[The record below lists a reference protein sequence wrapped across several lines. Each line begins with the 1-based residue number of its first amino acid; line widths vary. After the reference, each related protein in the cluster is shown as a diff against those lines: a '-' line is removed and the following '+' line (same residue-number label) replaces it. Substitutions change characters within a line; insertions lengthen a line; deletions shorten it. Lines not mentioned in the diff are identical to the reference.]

1 MQGVSLSLLHDII
14 KTDFIMEV
22 HMTTKTISMPEDVV
36 INLLKTLPEEDIIDI
51 FWKTLIESD
60 VSPLT
65 VEEREEIRKAKKE
78 FKKGETLKWENIR

>member
-1 MQGVSLSLLHDII
+1 MP
-14 KTDFIMEV
+14 
-22 HMTTKTISMPEDVV
+22 TKTISMPEDVV

-65 VEEREEIRKAKKE
+65 DEEREKIRKAKKE
-78 FKKGETLKWENIR
+78 FEKGETVKWENIR

>member
-1 MQGVSLSLLHDII
+1 
-14 KTDFIMEV
+14 MEV
-22 HMTTKTISMPEDVV
+22 YMPTKTISMPEDVV

-65 VEEREEIRKAKKE
+65 DEEREKIRKAKKE
-78 FKKGETLKWENIR
+78 FEKGETVKWENIR

>member
-1 MQGVSLSLLHDII
+1 
-14 KTDFIMEV
+14 MEV

>member
-1 MQGVSLSLLHDII
+1 MP
-14 KTDFIMEV
+14 
-22 HMTTKTISMPEDVV
+22 TKTISMPEDVV

-65 VEEREEIRKAKKE
+65 DEEREKSRKAKKE
-78 FKKGETLKWENIR
+78 FEKGETVKWENIR